1 MAKRVNRGIVTAGT
15 LWLGLLGCVTASSA
29 IAEIAV
35 PNGSEFGLDLPEARQ
50 DLVDDAPLDAP
61 SFQQTP
67 TGGIVLRGNGRFG
80 LLYQDE
86 GLGGRDADVSVNSRL
101 RLDVDISTKTD
112 GGVTFG
118 GRIRAQASSGEPT
131 GIGPAKLY
139 ATWD

>member
-1 MAKRVNRGIVTAGT
+1 MADRGNNGIVTSCG
-15 LWLGLLGCVTASSA
+15 LWLGLFACLASSPA
-29 IAEIAV
+29 IAEIAISD
-35 PNGSEFGLDLPEARQ
+35 GAEFGLVLPETRQ
-50 DLVDDAPLDAP
+50 DPVDIAPPDAP

-80 LLYQDE
+80 LLYQDG

>member
-1 MAKRVNRGIVTAGT
+1 M
-15 LWLGLLGCVTASSA
+15 
-29 IAEIAV
+29 
-35 PNGSEFGLDLPEARQ
+35 
-50 DLVDDAPLDAP
+50 
-61 SFQQTP
+61 
-67 TGGIVLRGNGRFG
+67 
-80 LLYQDE
+80 
-86 GLGGRDADVSVNSRL
+86 GGRDADVSVNSRL

>member
-1 MAKRVNRGIVTAGT
+1 MAGA
-15 LWLGLLGCVTASSA
+15 LWLGLGACLATGPA
-29 IAEIAV
+29 IAEISISK
-35 PNGSEFGLDLPEARQ
+35 GSEFGLDLPEARQ
-50 DLVDDAPLDAP
+50 DPLEVATLDAP

-86 GLGGRDADVSVNSRL
+86 GVGGRDADVTVSSRL

>member
-1 MAKRVNRGIVTAGT
+1 MADRREKGIVTAGA
-15 LWLGLLGCVTASSA
+15 LWLGLLACLASSPA
-29 IAEIAV
+29 IAEIAMAD
-35 PNGSEFGLDLPEARQ
+35 GAEFGLVLPEARQ
-50 DLVDDAPLDAP
+50 DPLDIDAP

-80 LLYQDE
+80 LLYQEE
-86 GLGGRDADVSVNSRL
+86 GVGGRDADVSVNSRL